1 MGNDSDAALSL
12 ALCSVMCLVLCLVL
26 CSSST
31 FHNFGWASPKPVLTE
46 MVKVLFIQTA
56 EAPVLFS
63 QLFIRYKH
71 SRMHIFNPFV
81 TTNDILHQRTHSKSQ
96 QLPMTDSFTD
106 LDHLAACVFYNY
118 TMYSDALL
126 CTAPA
131 MFSSTELNW
140 FTTLRIRLRN
150 KSVASDWCSTIWQKT
165 SLQACNC

>member
-1 MGNDSDAALSL
+1 MTLSVL
-12 ALCSVMCLVLCLVL
+12 LVLNRDLRRSRRFIQVIL
-26 CSSST
+26 STDAVDTMSSPSVDINCSSY
-31 FHNFGWASPKPVLTE
+31 L
-46 MVKVLFIQTA
+46 TA

-63 QLFIRYKH
+63 QLFIRDKH

-81 TTNDILHQRTHSKSQ
+81 TTNNILHLRTHSKSQ

-106 LDHLAACVFYNY
+106 LDHLAACIFYNY

-140 FTTLRIRLRN
+140 FTTLCIRLRN